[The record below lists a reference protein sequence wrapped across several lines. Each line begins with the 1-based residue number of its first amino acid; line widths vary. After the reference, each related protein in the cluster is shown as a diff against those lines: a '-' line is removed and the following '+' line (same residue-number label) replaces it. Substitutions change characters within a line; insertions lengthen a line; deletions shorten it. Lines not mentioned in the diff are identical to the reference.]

1 MRNSKI
7 NSVNNQNGAVL
18 IVALIMLLV
27 MTIAGITTMS
37 GATLQERMAGN
48 ARQKAIAKI
57 NAEAALRSAENYLGN
72 LNLLTATD
80 VTNALN
86 NVMTDA
92 TNTNVAIDDNLRGT
106 GGYKLLPIDSDDA
119 IRPIDVNN
127 FDVNDGES
135 WQRQGNRNT
144 VSFAPGD
151 IAIPAATRGANSPRY
166 IIEYIGRYLEG
177 DARGDDAVEVGTG
190 RRKPESTAFAFRI
203 TSIGWGQDAN
213 VYSILQS
220 VFITQQG

>member
-1 MRNSKI
+1 MKNIKI

-48 ARQKAIAKI
+48 ARQKSIAKI
-57 NAEAALRSAENYLGN
+57 NAEAALRSAENSLRV
-72 LNLLTATD
+72 LNIRTSADVNTAL
-80 VTNALN
+80 TNAAN
-86 NVMTDA
+86 
-92 TNTNVAIDDNLRGT
+92 
-106 GGYKLLPIDSDDA
+106 GGYISYPIASA
-119 IRPIDVNN
+119 NPFPAG
-127 FDVNDGES
+127 FDVNDG
-135 WQRQGNRNT
+135 NT
-144 VSFAPGD
+144 WFVQDDAASFEPTDITITAPG
-151 IAIPAATRGANSPRY
+151 ANPPRY

-177 DARGDDAVEVGTG
+177 DARDEDAVVEVGSG
-190 RRKPESTAFAFRI
+190 KKKPESTAFAFRI

-220 VFITQQG
+220 IFITAQG